1 LLNLS
6 DFEIVFEFNRFL
18 SLITSFATDVKSFV
32 MNERLGSDLGF
43 NENEVVG
50 ISVYSLGEAISKS
63 AKFPDLIKI
72 LS

>member
-1 LLNLS
+1 
-6 DFEIVFEFNRFL
+6 
-18 SLITSFATDVKSFV
+18 
-32 MNERLGSDLGF
+32 MNERLGGDLGF

>member
-1 LLNLS
+1 
-6 DFEIVFEFNRFL
+6 
-18 SLITSFATDVKSFV
+18 

-50 ISVYSLGEAISKS
+50 ILVYWLKTAISKS
-63 AKFPDLIKI
+63 AKSANLIKN